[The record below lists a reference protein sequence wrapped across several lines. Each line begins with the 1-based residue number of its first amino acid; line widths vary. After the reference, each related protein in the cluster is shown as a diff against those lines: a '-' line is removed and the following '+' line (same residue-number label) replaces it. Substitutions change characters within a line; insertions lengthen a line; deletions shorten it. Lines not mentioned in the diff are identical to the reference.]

1 MSNASTS
8 TTNPT
13 TPVPADGEQISP
25 NITLQVT
32 FKQGRT
38 KVQGRGRVAEKLSQA
53 HIDALL
59 STLQDENSEVD
70 ATGTKPQRDKFV
82 RMVKNWAETA
92 GTTNGFGVQPH
103 FTMEKSNTDNA
114 GVVHSYLTEVR

>member
-38 KVQGRGRVAEKLSQA
+38 KMQRRGS
-53 HIDALL
+53 H
-59 STLQDENSEVD
+59 
-70 ATGTKPQRDKFV
+70 
-82 RMVKNWAETA
+82 
-92 GTTNGFGVQPH
+92 
-103 FTMEKSNTDNA
+103 
-114 GVVHSYLTEVR
+114 